1 MICFSI
7 HGFYLVICS
16 LKEKRQRKFEKK
28 YKLKKKEWWLW
39 LNRFLTFGLVAFAS
53 IFFRA
58 NSTGDAFRALSQ
70 VLTNFQQ
77 VNLLDKFHL
86 FYGVVAIVILFIG
99 EYIVEYKKVEV
110 TGKNMLRVYSLS
122 GVVLLSL
129 ILSLGVFDG
138 GQFIYF
144 QF

>member
-1 MICFSI
+1 MQN
-7 HGFYLVICS
+7 
-16 LKEKRQRKFEKK
+16 EKFEKK

-58 NSTGDAFRALSQ
+58 NSTGDAFMALSQ
-70 VLTNFQQ
+70 VFTNFQQ

-86 FYGVVAIVILFIG
+86 FYGVIAIVILFIG
-99 EYIVEYKKVEV
+99 EYIVEYKKMEI

-122 GVVLLSL
+122 GIVLLSL